1 MRPNLVPI
9 LILSTLLIS
18 GATAQEASTV
28 APSLPLASEQSTGFA
43 GRLDAPGPIH
53 FVPRRNPWVVRAS
66 DLFNERIYNP
76 KGDDVGE
83 VEDVLINRNGR
94 IEALVIEVGGFL
106 GIGERRIAVSP
117 QAIRLY
123 PHEMTATSGTVPS
136 VGLSPETRGA
146 VRARNDHRISK
157 AIVPERMVL
166 TLSVDQLRS
175 APAYI
180 DE

>member
-9 LILSTLLIS
+9 CILSTLLMS
-18 GATAQEASTV
+18 DATAQEPSTV
-28 APSLPLASEQSTGFA
+28 APTLPAASEQSAGFA
-43 GRLDAPGPIH
+43 GPLVAPGPIH
-53 FVPRRNPWVVRAS
+53 FLPRRNPWVVRAS
-66 DLFNERIYNP
+66 DLLGERIYNP
-76 KGDDVGE
+76 NGEDVGE

-117 QAIRLY
+117 RAVRLD

-136 VGLSPETRGA
+136 VGLSPETQGA
-146 VRARNDHRISK
+146 ARARNDHRVSK

-175 APAYI
+175 APAYV